1 MEPHSTPPPVVKTTE
16 STTIGENGEI
26 ITETT
31 TTETRQVVTSRAVDV
46 VVEEDIVEVEPDT
59 VTEEAELN
67 VHALARDIASNAGFV
82 ALDLSGAQLT
92 TEDIAEI
99 SEALQVNNTLESLKL
114 DDNDINDTGLAA
126 IAAMLTVNETL
137 EELTLGEQLIQ
148 HSVESERNLAASIH
162 LNLTIRVFTF
172 EWKDDSC
179 KATAEAALARNEAAY
194 IASRKRKVV
203 KTINVEEIQEITTVR
218 KDKRITD
225 DDDDVQEEQQQQRQ
239 YGALVEESS
248 SSSNVLAASAAIAVA
263 SVASVA
269 AVNTVSDGGVGADSA
284 VGYGSVTLGQSES
297 LLVVD
302 ATATAETDTGSE
314 YVLVEGG
321 KTQETVVATEV
332 ATVAETKVEESTY
345 AQTSSATV
353 AVVEVE
359 STQVEV
365 VESAQTTQAIALETS
380 STVQEV
386 EVTTTITESTEST
399 VTSSETGISTG
410 AAYAAAAVAATT
422 VGVAVSSHS
431 STEVKVSETD
441 ASVEAPVAVETVILA
456 DTAAVSESVAL
467 GESEAYVTAESVAN
481 TVSVDASSI
490 HTETVSVTKVVS
502 EKTEAHSTE
511 SKSEAVLYETII
523 VTETKKYDSNILFIV
538 IASVLLLL
546 IAIIVGF
553 LMTPAAVVVV
563 EEVVVVGA
571 EAAGLILLVGAY
583 SFNTIIVRA
592 DPDVN
597 LPSAVLPRVVDL
609 LTATSSNTSV
619 KLVQSSTELD
629 AALQSVTN
637 LNQTLVMCIGAN
649 DCTRSLISEDVVGNL
664 GSESFHVV
672 SRKNEST
679 PFVVAVDGVN
689 AFDDGTHQE
698 SSMRIQKDWKHG
710 NRGLAY
716 GVYAALEE
724 LGFAFMHPLAPS
736 IPPTISVN
744 AVNVSIAEAPRW
756 KKFRAIHY
764 HTQHPLELTPFLQGF
779 GPGGVDD
786 EEGWASQIPEFA
798 SFCEWLVANRQNGVE
813 WPLLEGHTWD
823 AFARTDVRME
833 RFKKMVDIGHSYGIM
848 VGVDVPIAFA
858 QQHSFRLL
866 KHGSGEEGHFE
877 EEKKEIE
884 ESLDWVMRAGF
895 DFLGTES
902 GTSEFTHSSP
912 DTMLRWMD
920 VAADYAAEKYNVTMF
935 IKVHCSAG
943 QTAHG
948 FIDERTNS
956 DINYNMLPHFA
967 SPNMGVLPHTV
978 EPYALDDPAPTYGN
992 KDFKYMRE
1000 YLKWE
1005 LENNQ
1010 RPVVFYPET
1019 AYWVSV
1025 DIDVPLFLPL
1035 YFERRFHDLR
1045 LLAADEEASASKKRM
1060 DGQLIF
1066 ASGWEWSYWLNDAM
1080 AARAAWNPF
1089 IEIEDEKEALK
1100 MLIQPLIRHLNV
1112 SDQMDAA
1119 NLILEWTQTE
1129 NDLLINGKLEGQAAL
1144 DDIVRKNGHGYLEGW
1159 DTWDDVSKVLGK
1171 LTQPDRLGLVE
1182 LKHAGTW
1189 FDHVE
1194 ERLLKHLKY
1203 DEEAEYVKSVR
1214 PLLIEMNDKFANL
1227 SVRTAALA
1235 AKAPTYVSDLWDD
1248 IADASRMTSL
1258 RARQVMNLY
1267 EFVYQ
1272 EKTTGRRNETLALQ
1286 AMNALHTAQKIVNAR
1301 EPRYRVPA
1309 DRAASWTNLN
1319 APHNPTAYAFNY
1331 LWTVRSLHYWWR
1343 DAAMALNDHHSTQSK
1358 SFANIIEPVEMGLG
1372 TGKVLNAADS
1382 LAGVLAALGVAEDY
1396 FDVEDK
1402 EPQYPRDIKHWKY

>member
-1 MEPHSTPPPVVKTTE
+1 MEPHSAPPPVVKTSE
-16 STTIGENGEI
+16 STTIGENGEV

-137 EELTLGEQLIQ
+137 EELTIGEQLIQ
-148 HSVESERNLAASIH
+148 HTVESERNLAASIH

-172 EWKDDSC
+172 EWKDESC
-179 KATAEAALARNEAAY
+179 RATAEAALARNEAAY

-218 KDKRITD
+218 KDKRVTD
-225 DDDDVQEEQQQQRQ
+225 DDDDVQVEQRQ

-248 SSSNVLAASAAIAVA
+248 SSSNVLAAGAAITVA
-263 SVASVA
+263 SAASVA
-269 AVNTVSDGGVGADSA
+269 AVNTVSDSGVGADSA

-297 LLVVD
+297 LLVAD
-302 ATATAETDTGSE
+302 AAATTEADTGSE

-321 KTQETVVATEV
+321 KSQETVVATEV
-332 ATVAETKVEESTY
+332 VTAVETKVEETTY
-345 AQTSSATV
+345 AQSSSAAAV

-359 STQVEV
+359 STQVQV
-365 VESAQTTQAIALETS
+365 AESAQTTQAIALETS

-386 EVTTTITESTEST
+386 EVTTTRTESTESS
-399 VTSSETGISTG
+399 VTSSETG
-410 AAYAAAAVAATT
+410 AAYAAAAVGAAAA
-422 VGVAVSSHS
+422 GVAVSSYS

-441 ASVEAPVAVETVILA
+441 AFVEAPVAVETVVVA
-456 DTAAVSESVAL
+456 DTATASESVTL
-467 GESEAYVTAESVAN
+467 GESETYVTAETVAN
-481 TVSVDASSI
+481 SVTVDESRI
-490 HTETVSVTKVVS
+490 HTETVSVSKVVS
-502 EKTEAHSTE
+502 EKTEVSTE
-511 SKSEAVLYETII
+511 STKSEGALYETII

-538 IASVLLLL
+538 IASILLLL

-553 LMTPAAVVVV
+553 LMTPAAVVIV

-571 EAAGLILLVGAY
+571 EAAGLILLAGAY

-649 DCTRSLISEDVVGNL
+649 DCTRSLISEEVVGTL

-689 AFDDGTHQE
+689 AFDDGTHQD

-716 GVYAALEE
+716 GIYAALEE

-736 IPPTISVN
+736 IPPTVSVN

-866 KHGSGEEGHFE
+866 KHGKGEERHFE
-877 EEKKEIE
+877 AEKKEIE

-948 FIDERTNS
+948 FIDERTNN

-978 EPYALDDPAPTYGN
+978 EPYALDDKAPTYGN
-992 KDFKYMRE
+992 KDFKYIRE
-1000 YLKWE
+1000 YLNWE

-1089 IEIEDEKEALK
+1089 VEIEDEKEALK
-1100 MLIQPLIRHLNV
+1100 MLIQPLVRHLNV

-1171 LTQPDRLGLVE
+1171 LTQPDRLGIVE
-1182 LKHAGTW
+1182 LKRAGTW

-1203 DEEAEYVKSVR
+1203 DEEAEYVNSVR
-1214 PLLIEMNDKFANL
+1214 PLLIEMNDKFASL
-1227 SVRTAALA
+1227 SARTAALA

-1258 RARQVMNLY
+1258 RALQVMNLY

-1272 EKTTGRRNETLALQ
+1272 GKTTGRRNETLALQ

-1301 EPRYRVPA
+1301 EKRYRVPA

-1319 APHNPTAYAFNY
+1319 APNNPTAYAFNY

-1343 DAAMALNDHHSTQSK
+1343 DAAEALDDHHSTQSK

-1372 TGKVLNAADS
+1372 TGKMLNAADS
-1382 LAGVLAALGVAEDY
+1382 VAGLLAALGVADDY